1 MTTTAAVSELIALKN
16 ILYLTD
22 FSEPSE
28 QAVPFAVGIARQF
41 GSRVYSLHVLLP
53 EPYTYTTP
61 LMSVEALEAEEEN
74 AWGGMQ
80 RVRAQFAG
88 LPHEAI
94 VERGLGIW
102 EAVEQLIRSHKVDLI
117 VMGTHGRTGASR
129 LLWGSVAEEV
139 FRRSPVP
146 VLTIGPGVRT
156 LPHGGVR
163 FRRVLFASDF
173 TPASLTAGP
182 YAVSMAKH
190 NDAHLVLLHVVPMS
204 ERDKDEKE
212 FEDSV
217 ADVIQRL
224 YDVVP
229 QDVTLAAPAE
239 VVVEYGQAAEKIVE
253 VAKNRNADLIVLGIR
268 GVARH
273 LAAATH
279 VEQTVV
285 HQVSSQAPC
294 PVLTVQS

>member
-41 GSRVYSLHVLLP
+41 GASVYSLHVLLP

-74 AWGGMQ
+74 ARSGMQ

-204 ERDKDEKE
+204 EQDKDEKE

-217 ADVIQRL
+217 AHVIQRL

-229 QDVTLAAPAE
+229 QDVNLAAPAE
-239 VVVEYGQAAEKIVE
+239 VVVEYGQAAERIVE